1 LKNSDDILNSVRLEN
16 EANPVDKLF
25 ADKLKDLDGSKES
38 VGELALSDDEKTQM
52 WSSIK
57 KSIPAGKPVGNTSVV
72 KNKPLRSRI
81 IYWSIAAAAATA
93 AAVVAGIFF
102 KTSSPNKSYIQ
113 KQNTLA
119 NEVIAGQPFR
129 PEIKPMKKTMARNA
143 QNYLASNYV
152 REPMVELPY
161 LTEQQSDIHVAVT
174 ELVAK
179 SYKKAEPKTAVQKK
193 RTESFGYMTNF
204 GAFDEMPQKRARNI
218 SYAVSSNIS
227 GGGKFDVSNNFIKSV
242 AAQVGY
248 VAPSSAPQ
256 IEQVSETTYSLP
268 LNFAVQ
274 VHYKINNLIT
284 LGAGVSYTYLY
295 SKYDGLINKRAYK
308 IKQGIHYVGIPV
320 NVYFNVWN
328 TECFSFYGNAGAS
341 VEKGAKVRYDMT
353 TYDGTTRHANSHVK
367 GVQFSINTG
376 VGLEYKF
383 NNERMGIYFEPN
395 LVYYFDSKIPASI
408 RTDQPLQVEAEVGVR
423 FHLK

>member
-1 LKNSDDILNSVRLEN
+1 LRDSDNILNNARLEN

-25 ADKLKDLDGSKES
+25 ADKLRDLDGSKES
-38 VGELALSDDEKTQM
+38 MGKLALSDDEKAAM
-52 WSSIK
+52 WASIK
-57 KSIPAGKPVGNTSVV
+57 SGIPAGKPVGNINVV
-72 KNKPLRSRI
+72 KNKPLRNRI
-81 IYWSIAAAAATA
+81 IYWSVAAAA

-113 KQNTLA
+113 KQNTPA
-119 NEVIAGQPFR
+119 SEIIAGQPFR
-129 PEIKPMKKTMARNA
+129 PEIKPMKTTMARNA
-143 QNYLASNYV
+143 QNYLASNDV
-152 REPMVELPY
+152 REPVVELPY
-161 LTEQQSDIHVAVT
+161 LTEEQSDVHVIVT
-174 ELVAK
+174 EPVVK
-179 SYKKAEPKTAVQKK
+179 PYKKAEPKTAVQKK

-204 GAFDEMPQKRARNI
+204 GAYQEREQRRNTNI

-274 VHYKINNLIT
+274 AHYKINNLIT
-284 LGAGVSYTYLY
+284 VGAGVSYTYLH
-295 SKYDGLINKRAYK
+295 SKYDGLINKKAYK
-308 IKQGIHYVGIPV
+308 IKQGIHYIGVPV
-320 NVYFNVWN
+320 NVYFNVLN
-328 TECFSFYGNAGAS
+328 SKYFYFYGNAGAS
-341 VEKGAKVRYDMT
+341 IEKGVKVRYDMT
-353 TYDGTTRHANSHVK
+353 TYDGTTKHANSHVK

-383 NNERMGIYFEPN
+383 NNDKMGVYLEPN

>member
-1 LKNSDDILNSVRLEN
+1 LRDSDNILNNARLEN

-25 ADKLKDLDGSKES
+25 ADKLRDLDGSKES
-38 VGELALSDDEKTQM
+38 MGKLALSDDEKAAM
-52 WSSIK
+52 WDSIK
-57 KSIPAGKPVGNTSVV
+57 SGIPAGKPVGNINVV
-72 KNKPLRSRI
+72 KNKPLRNRI
-81 IYWSIAAAAATA
+81 IYWSVAAAA

-113 KQNTLA
+113 KQNTPA
-119 NEVIAGQPFR
+119 NEIIAGQPFR
-129 PEIKPMKKTMARNA
+129 PEIKPMKTTMARNA
-143 QNYLASNYV
+143 QNYLASNDV
-152 REPMVELPY
+152 REPVVELPY
-161 LTEQQSDIHVAVT
+161 LTEEQSDVHVIVT
-174 ELVAK
+174 EPVVK
-179 SYKKAEPKTAVQKK
+179 PYKKAEPKTAVQKK

-204 GAFDEMPQKRARNI
+204 GAYQEREQRRNTNI

-274 VHYKINNLIT
+274 AHYKINNLIT
-284 LGAGVSYTYLY
+284 VGAGVSYTYLH
-295 SKYDGLINKRAYK
+295 SKYDGLINKKAYK
-308 IKQGIHYVGIPV
+308 IKQGIHYIGVPV
-320 NVYFNVWN
+320 NVYFNVLN
-328 TECFSFYGNAGAS
+328 SKYFYFYGNAGAS
-341 VEKGAKVRYDMT
+341 IEKGVKVRYDMT
-353 TYDGTTRHANSHVK
+353 TYDGTTKHANSHVK

-383 NNERMGIYFEPN
+383 NNDKMGVYLEPN

>member
-1 LKNSDDILNSVRLEN
+1 LKNSDDILNNVRLEN

-38 VGELALSDDEKTQM
+38 MGELALSDDEKTQM

-57 KSIPAGKPVGNTSVV
+57 KSIPAGEPVGNISVV
-72 KNKPLRSRI
+72 KNKLLRGRI
-81 IYWSIAAAAATA
+81 IYWSIAAAAA
-93 AAVVAGIFF
+93 AVIAGIFF

-113 KQNTLA
+113 KQNAPA
-119 NEVIAGQPFR
+119 NDIIAGQPFR

-152 REPMVELPY
+152 REPMAELPY
-161 LTEQQSDIHVAVT
+161 LTEQQSDIHVTVT
-174 ELVAK
+174 ELIVK
-179 SYKKAEPKTAVQKK
+179 PYKKAEPRTSVQKK

-204 GAFDEMPQKRARNI
+204 GAFEEKPQKRARNV

-248 VAPSSAPQ
+248 MAPSSAPQ

-274 VHYKINNLIT
+274 AHYKINNLIT
-284 LGAGVSYTYLY
+284 VGAGVSYTYLY

-308 IKQGIHYVGIPV
+308 IKQGIHYFGIPV
-320 NVYFNVWN
+320 NIYFNVLN
-328 TECFSFYGNAGAS
+328 TRDFSFYGNAGAS
-341 VEKGAKVRYDMT
+341 IEKGAKVRYDMT

-383 NNERMGIYFEPN
+383 NNERMGIYLEPN

-408 RTDQPLQVEAEVGVR
+408 RTDQPLQFEAEVGVR
-423 FHLK
+423 FHIK

>member
-1 LKNSDDILNSVRLEN
+1 MKNSDNILNSVRLEN

-38 VGELALSDDEKTQM
+38 MGELALSDDEKAQM

-57 KSIPAGKPVGNTSVV
+57 KSIPAGEPVGNISVV

-81 IYWSIAAAAATA
+81 IYWSFAAAA

-113 KQNTLA
+113 KQNTPA
-119 NEVIAGQPFR
+119 SEIIAGQPFR
-129 PEIKPMKKTMARNA
+129 PEIKPMKTTMARNA
-143 QNYLASNYV
+143 QNYLASNSV

-161 LTEQQSDIHVAVT
+161 LTEEQSDIHVTVT
-174 ELVAK
+174 EPVVK
-179 SYKKAEPKTAVQKK
+179 PYKKAEPKTAVQKK

-204 GAFDEMPQKRARNI
+204 GAYQEKEQKRTRNI

-274 VHYKINNLIT
+274 AHYKINNLIT
-284 LGAGVSYTYLY
+284 VGAGVSYTYLH
-295 SKYDGLINKRAYK
+295 SKYDGLINKKAYK
-308 IKQGIHYVGIPV
+308 IKQGIHYIGVPV
-320 NVYFNVWN
+320 NVYFNVLN
-328 TECFSFYGNAGAS
+328 TKYFSFYGNAGAS
-341 VEKGAKVRYDMT
+341 IEKGVKVRYDMT
-353 TYDGTTRHANSHVK
+353 TYDGITKHANSHVK

-376 VGLEYKF
+376 VGMEYKF
-383 NNERMGIYFEPN
+383 NNDKMGIYLEPN